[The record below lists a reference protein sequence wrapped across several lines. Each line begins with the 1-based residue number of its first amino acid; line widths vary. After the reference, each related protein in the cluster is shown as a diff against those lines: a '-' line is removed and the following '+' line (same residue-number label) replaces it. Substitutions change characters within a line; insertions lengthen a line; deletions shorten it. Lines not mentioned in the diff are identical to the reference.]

1 MKINSSLSLQAQY
14 SSILERSHFLIGLR
28 GEWLRDV
35 GSENLISY
43 DILKG
48 GLILQLHASET
59 LEPLWRVHQIQ
70 AFETTFDEMYEDL
83 EEALKEFDARWII
96 EKPASLLQTIQNAIE
111 ELLEG
116 GEIKFSE
123 PETMESVKFVEN
135 LLIDLNCK
143 HQVQKDAD
151 DVIIK
156 ILG

>member
-35 GSENLISY
+35 GSESLVSF
-43 DILKG
+43 DIFKG
-48 GLILQLHASET
+48 ALILQLHASEI

-70 AFETTFDEMYEDL
+70 AYETTFDETYEDL
-83 EEALKEFDARWII
+83 EEALKQFDARWII
-96 EKPASLLQTIQNAIE
+96 EKPASLLQTIHNAIE

-116 GEIKFSE
+116 GETRFSDSA
-123 PETMESVKFVEN
+123 TKESAKFVEH
-135 LLIDLNCK
+135 LLIDLKFK

-156 ILG
+156 ILD